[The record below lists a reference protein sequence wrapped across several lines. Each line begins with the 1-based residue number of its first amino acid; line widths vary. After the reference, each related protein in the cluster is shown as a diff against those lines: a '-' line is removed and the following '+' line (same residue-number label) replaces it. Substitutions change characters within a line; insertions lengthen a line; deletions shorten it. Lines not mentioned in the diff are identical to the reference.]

1 MFRLYHGLT
10 GLCQRFFFS
19 FFFFVKI
26 RFGEAVEAIQL
37 AAKLDR
43 NNREVSMVLRRV
55 QAVTAARS
63 KGNDFF
69 KTGRFQEASAAYGEG
84 LDHDSR
90 NSVLLCNR
98 AACLFKMGQFD
109 RAIGDSTAALSV
121 RPAYAKARLRRAD
134 CNAKVVCVNS
144 FKNKMC

>member
-1 MFRLYHGLT
+1 
-10 GLCQRFFFS
+10 
-19 FFFFVKI
+19 
-26 RFGEAVEAIQL
+26 
-37 AAKLDR
+37 
-43 NNREVSMVLRRV
+43 MVHRRV

-69 KTGRFQEASAAYGEG
+69 KAGRFQEASAAYGEG

-109 RAIGDSTAALSV
+109 RAIEDSTSALTV

-134 CNAKVVCVNS
+134 CNAKVVLVCVNVLKIKCVEFCNINGNIFFFFFCGCS
-144 FKNKMC
+144 LGTGS